1 MKENMTTQVR
11 IKKHLDIKMKELAIQ
26 NGKTKEKMYEKVVM
40 NFLENEAQK
49 RVIEDSRIEEILNK
63 KLGNI
68 DKHLSSMLG
77 QIWKDLALV
86 YCTNIFTLQKT
97 LDGLGLDTKNTY
109 TDSKIMEIMESRS
122 DAVFNHLS
130 TKARVNKKQKIEA
143 EA

>member
-11 IKKHLDIKMKELAIQ
+11 IKKHLDVKMKELAMQ
-26 NGKTKEKMYEKVVM
+26 SGKTKEKIYEEVVM

-49 RVIEDSRIEEILNK
+49 RIIEDSRIEEILNK

-97 LDGLGLDTKNTY
+97 LDVLGLDTKNAY

-122 DAVFNHLS
+122 DAVFNHLAS
-130 TKARVNKKQKIEA
+130 KARANKKQKIEA

>member
-26 NGKTKEKMYEKVVM
+26 NGKTKEKMYEEVVM

-130 TKARVNKKQKIEA
+130 TKARANKKQKIEA
-143 EA
+143 EV

>member
-1 MKENMTTQVR
+1 MKEKITTQVR
-11 IKKHLDIKMKELAIQ
+11 IRKDLDAKMKELAAQ
-26 NGKTKEKMYEKVVM
+26 GGKTKEKMYEEVVM
-40 NFLENEAQK
+40 NFLENQAQNK
-49 RVIEDSRIEEILNK
+49 VIEDSRVEELLNQ

-97 LDGLGLDTKNTY
+97 LDVLGLDTKNTY

-122 DAVFNHLS
+122 DAVYNHLAA
-130 TKARVNKKQKIEA
+130 KAKANKKEKVGA
-143 EA
+143 